1 MLTVEKNAESTTF
14 YKLDHDNNEQRTTLY
29 VTTISE

>member
-1 MLTVEKNAESTTF
+1 MLTVENDELTTF
-14 YKLDHDNNEQRTTLY
+14 HKLDHDNNGQRTTLY